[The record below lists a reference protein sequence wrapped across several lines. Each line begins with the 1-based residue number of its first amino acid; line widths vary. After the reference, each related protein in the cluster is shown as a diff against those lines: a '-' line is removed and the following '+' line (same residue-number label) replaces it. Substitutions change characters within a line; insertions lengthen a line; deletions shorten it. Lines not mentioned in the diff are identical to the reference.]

1 MSLVSIIIPC
11 YNQASY
17 LEETLYCIL
26 QQDYSNWE
34 CILVNDGSIDNTESV
49 ILPWLVKDARFRY
62 FSIPNGGVSSAR
74 NFGLKHAKGV
84 FVQFLDADD
93 LLAPSKLSKSI
104 QFIDSKDVDV
114 VCSNYDHFLGTISN
128 SLGTFSNLENYK
140 FTFQNIARYWNAG
153 FTIPIHCFF
162 FTREVIANYRFPIG
176 ITAQEDWVMWL
187 QIYHQNPKTYF
198 IPETLAYYRYN
209 PSGRTNSGG
218 FFDET
223 LLALDYLNPKLS
235 SGHLKFLYESVF
247 MRLEDGFQYWKKR
260 EETLKRSNTH
270 QFGLLCKKVLKELGL
285 LPLAKKIFV
294 YFLTLK
300 R

>member
-17 LEETLYCIL
+17 LEETLHCIL
-26 QQDYSNWE
+26 HQEYANWE
-34 CILVNDGSIDNTESV
+34 CLLVNDGSIDTTESI
-49 ILPWLVKDARFRY
+49 ILTWLDKDARFRY
-62 FSIPNGGVSSAR
+62 FSIPNGGVSNAR
-74 NFGLKHAKGV
+74 NFGLEHAKGV

-104 QFIDSKDVDV
+104 QVIESKDVDV
-114 VCSNYDHFLGTISN
+114 VCSNYDRFSGTISN
-128 SLGTFSNLENYK
+128 SLGTFSNLENYN
-140 FTFQNIARYWNAG
+140 FTFKNIARYWNAG

-176 ITAQEDWVMWL
+176 ITAQEDWVIWL
-187 QIYHQNPKTYF
+187 QIYQQNPKTYF
-198 IPETLAYYRYN
+198 IPETLAFYRFN
-209 PSGRTNSGG
+209 PLGRTSLGG
-218 FFDET
+218 LFNET
-223 LLALDYLNPKLS
+223 LLAVDYLNPRLS
-235 SGHLKFLYESVF
+235 VGHFKFLYESVI
-247 MRLEDGFQYWKKR
+247 MRFEEGLQYWKKR
-260 EETLKRSNTH
+260 EENIKRSNTY

-294 YFLTLK
+294 YFVTLK